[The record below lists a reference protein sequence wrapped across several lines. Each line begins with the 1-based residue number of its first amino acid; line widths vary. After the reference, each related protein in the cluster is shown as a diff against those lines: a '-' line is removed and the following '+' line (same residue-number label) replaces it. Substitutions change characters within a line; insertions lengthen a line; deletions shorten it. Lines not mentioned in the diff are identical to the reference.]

1 VVIALLL
8 AAAGLSGPPATLVR
22 YEVEE
27 ATRALTPAGPRGEAL
42 AGTVTAMGG
51 KARWDLPASRFP
63 GVGAR
68 TALSDG
74 GALVLLD
81 PDTSVATSVSPEEF
95 EGLFQPSPGPQG
107 PSSTTIRDLSASVVR
122 DGNGAPF
129 EGAPTERY
137 AVRCAY
143 TLVTA
148 QPGRLVR
155 VTYEVSGRIETV
167 VEPALTP
174 TPFDGL
180 LRLFRAHGEAREAL
194 AAQLQKVTGLPVRV
208 RLEAVSEALAEGVGT
223 ASGAGADRPA
233 RATSTTTRTV
243 SNLRRRPAAEV
254 DTTLFRVPESYRSLP
269 LERVRKG
276 GPPLP

>member
-42 AGTVTAMGG
+42 AGTVTAIGG
-51 KARWDLPASRFP
+51 KARWDLSASRFP

-74 GALVLLD
+74 EALVLLD
-81 PDTSVATSVSPEEF
+81 PDTSVATPVSREEF
-95 EGLFQPSPGPQG
+95 EGLFQPPPGPQG
-107 PSSTTIRDLSASVVR
+107 PSSNAIRDFSASVVR

-129 EGAPTERY
+129 EGAPTERWT
-137 AVRCAY
+137 VRCAY
-143 TLVTA
+143 ALVTA

-155 VTYEVSGRIETV
+155 VTYEVSGTIETV

-174 TPFDGL
+174 TPFDDL
-180 LRLFRAHGEAREAL
+180 LRLFRARDKAREAL

-208 RLEAVSEALAEGVGT
+208 RLEAVSEALAEAVGT
-223 ASGAGADRPA
+223 ASGTGADRPA

-243 SNLRRRPAAEV
+243 SNLRRRPAAEA